1 MKLQTEKKYIE
12 VADKAIA
19 STKTKLAAL
28 IKAKADN
35 KTIEKVKTLLAAEEK
50 KEIETKKYAE

>member
-1 MKLQTEKKYIE
+1 MKLKSEKKFIE
-12 VADKAIA
+12 VDDKAIA

-35 KTIEKVKTLLAAEEK
+35 KTIKKVKTILAVEQK
-50 KEIETKKYAE
+50 KEIEAKKFA